1 MRKAGVARSSVAP
14 NFSLQRSSLFRVP
27 GSRWRRVNVSMMAG
41 LKSPTMN
48 RQDRQTTNAIKR
60 NPSPNEIRP
69 PALGIGPK
77 PQSDRIA
84 KSRATAVNNIL
95 KSISH
100 PPGVSAPLLLG
111 DDRRSRSA
119 VVARRAGRAPAKLG
133 DTRSS
138 RELTALPAILIL
150 RGFPAR
156 CFGGAAWPACR
167 GEESGD
173 DARSRHDR
181 PAEDGGPKRV
191 AGGPTTTII
200 RVDRTYPQFYR
211 VYRAGENP

>member
-1 MRKAGVARSSVAP
+1 M
-14 NFSLQRSSLFRVP
+14 
-27 GSRWRRVNVSMMAG
+27 SMMAG
-41 LKSPTMN
+41 LKSPTIN

-60 NPSPNEIRP
+60 NPSPNEIRTP
-69 PALGIGPK
+69 TPGIGPK
-77 PQSDRIA
+77 PQNDRIA
-84 KSRATAVNNIL
+84 KSKATAVNNIL
-95 KSISH
+95 ISIAH
-100 PPGVSAPLLLG
+100 PRGYRPLMLG
-111 DDRRSRSA
+111 DGRRSRSA
-119 VVARRAGRAPAKLG
+119 AVARRAGRAPVKLG

-200 RVDRTYPQFYR
+200 RVDRTYPQFNR
-211 VYRAGENP
+211 DYRAGENP